1 MPIKTCFVVMGF
13 GTKTDYT
20 KPKTFNL
27 DKTYRNIIKP
37 AALAAGLECVRADEI
52 AHSGNINVPMYE
64 RLLNA
69 DVVVAD
75 VSTYNCNA
83 FYELGVRH
91 ALRPYTT
98 IIISEDGMTFPFDV
112 AQIAV
117 RKYHHLGEGIDY
129 EEVERMKQDLSEAM
143 RIISEKQAD
152 DSPVYTFIRDLKP
165 PMKTVAEAIASVA
178 ATLPLQAQAP
188 LDIAHGSINS
198 PTLSIVI
205 EQAEKALEKNDFI
218 VAKALFADLHEKMPN
233 EVSVVH
239 KLTLATYKAKVPTEK
254 EALDEAQKLLEG
266 LNPTE
271 STDTETLGLLQAVH
285 KRLWNLSKDRSHLDK
300 AIWSSEKGFYLKN
313 DYYNGIN
320 LAYLYNV
327 RASIS
332 EGPDAVTDFVLAQRT
347 RRRVVDIC
355 EALLDKTK
363 AGDATKSFDRDATYW
378 VLATLAEAWTGLGDE
393 AKSQVYQN
401 QALALDPLLPKW
413 MIDTTREQL
422 NNLRALLADSMLKS
436 GLNPAQAAGFGSK

>member
-1 MPIKTCFVVMGF
+1 MGF

-20 KPKTFNL
+20 KPKAFNL

-37 AALAAGLECVRADEI
+37 AAEAADLECVRADEI
-52 AHSGNINVPMYE
+52 VHAGNINVPMYE

-112 AQIAV
+112 GQIAI

-129 EEVERMKQDLSEAM
+129 DEVERMKQELSEAM
-143 RIISEKQAD
+143 KIISEKGTD
-152 DSPVYTFIRDLKP
+152 DSPVYTFIKDLRP
-165 PMKTVAEAIASVA
+165 PTLTVAEAIASVA
-178 ATLPLQAQAP
+178 ATLPLQPAP
-188 LDIAHGSINS
+188 APGSTNN
-198 PTLSIVI
+198 PTLSVLML
-205 EQAEKALEKNDFI
+205 QAERALEKNDFI
-218 VAKALFADLHEKMPN
+218 VAKALLADLHEKMPN
-233 EVSVVH
+233 DVYVIH
-239 KLTLATYKAKVPTEK
+239 KLTLATYKAKLPTER
-254 EALDEAQKLLEG
+254 EALEEARKLLEG

-285 KRLWNLSKDRSHLDK
+285 KRLWSLTGDRSCLDK

-332 EGPDAVTDFVLAQRT
+332 EGPDAVTDFVLAERT
-347 RRRVVDIC
+347 RRSVVNIC
-355 EALLDKTK
+355 QAVLDKTK
-363 AGDATKSFDRDATYW
+363 PMDAVETGYW

-393 AKSQVYQN
+393 TKSQEYLTR
-401 QALALDPLLPKW
+401 ALALEPSPAQW
-413 MIDTTREQL
+413 MIESTQEQL
-422 NNLRALLADSMLKS
+422 KKLRGLLADSPLNK
-436 GLNPAQAAGFGSK
+436 GLNSAQAISPAPARPASHV